1 MDSPLVQRF
10 RNDTAP
16 RLLAKFSNGGVS
28 AQVRVVTPNPDPLLP
43 PDVDDVSVEFSAYVK
58 GVTDEMIASDPNL
71 IVSDLAV
78 ICAAIDYQ
86 PEVDAMIEVNGEA
99 MRVLRVSPIPA
110 SGDPAAYWFWVR

>member
-1 MDSPLVQRF
+1 MASPLVQRF

-28 AQVRVVTPNPDPLLP
+28 REVRTVTPNTDPLLP
-43 PDVDDVSVEFSAYVK
+43 PSVTGSSVSFNAHVK
-58 GVTDEMIASDPNL
+58 GVTGEMMASDPNL
-71 IVSDLAV
+71 IASDLAI

-86 PEVDAMIEVNGEA
+86 PSVDAMIEVNGVD

>member
-1 MDSPLVQRF
+1 MASPLVQKF

-28 AQVRVVTPNPDPLLP
+28 REIRTVTPNVDLLLP
-43 PDVDDVSVEFSAYVK
+43 PLVTEGSVAFNAHVK
-58 GVTDEMIASDPNL
+58 GVTSEMLKADPNL
-71 IVSDLAV
+71 IASDLAI

-86 PEVDAMIEVNGEA
+86 PEVDAMVNVNGQA
-99 MRVLRVSPIPA
+99 VRVLKVSPIPA

>member
-1 MDSPLVQRF
+1 MASPLVQRF

-43 PDVDDVSVEFSAYVK
+43 PTVDNVSVTFNAHAK
-58 GVTDEMIASDPNL
+58 GVTAEMIASDPNM

-86 PEVDAMIEVNGEA
+86 PNVDDMVEVNGVSK
-99 MRVLRVSPIPA
+99 RVLRVSPIPA
-110 SGDPAAYWFWVR
+110 AGDPAAYWFWVR